1 MKKSNKNNKKRNI
14 IRTIIDIV
22 ETIKALLKGHI
33 IAVLMLFPLIHQ
45 DKVCQIIDKVI
56 DYEITD
62 DKMIDLL
69 NESKRLNEEEKKYL
83 INEKLFS
90 DIEEALNNGDNGI
103 FVRYHLK
110 NMDIVPMTKIE
121 EKKLYYASGFYSE
134 ILKPKKL
141 NIRNYRNDIDY
152 NCDTVSHEFIHS
164 LENCKYAYICE
175 AFVAI
180 TNSEY
185 YCNDSSYFEEVKRIK
200 VLMEII
206 GPEPIWKDA
215 FSNDSSSLDNL
226 LDYYLSEVDSN
237 EIKELFKVNISTSE
251 DIDLVNEK
259 IDKLLSV
266 LYYNVY
272 GKNIEDDEIIKAIY
286 NNSIK
291 SRNYFNITDDYD
303 IIYEPVD
310 KEIIE
315 REGLLTCYYRLN
327 KLYEIPKDEFDNY
340 KFKGTCEI
348 FEMLD
353 SQYNYEFLGYG
364 KIKIEV
370 EQNNWKEYDI
380 EEAEKLGYI
389 NTFYFVEELMTTE
402 SIDEKN
408 SLIEEGYMELSIG
421 YSCSDDMYN
430 IIKYNGEVTLGLEKE
445 IPTIKDKFKT
455 YNVKKLV
462 KE

>member
-1 MKKSNKNNKKRNI
+1 MKKSNKNNKKGNI
-14 IRTIIDIV
+14 IRTIIDMV
-22 ETIKALLKGHI
+22 ETMKALLEGHI
-33 IAVLMLFPLIHQ
+33 IGILILLPLIHQ
-45 DKVCQIIDKVI
+45 DKICQVIDNVA

-62 DKMIDLL
+62 DKMIDLI
-69 NESKRLNEEEKKYL
+69 NESKRLNEGEKKLL
-83 INEKLFS
+83 INKKLFN

-103 FVRYHLK
+103 YVSYHLK
-110 NMDIVPMTKIE
+110 NMDIVKMNKFE
-121 EKKLYYASGFYSE
+121 EKNFSNLIGFYSP

-141 NIRNYRNDIDY
+141 NIRNYGDDV
-152 NCDTVSHEFIHS
+152 NCLSTVTHEFIHS
-164 LENCKYAYICE
+164 LENCKYSYIRE
-175 AFVAI
+175 PFTVI
-180 TNSEY
+180 VNSEY
-185 YCNDSSYFEEVKRIK
+185 YYDDSNYSEEVKRLK

-206 GPEPIWKDA
+206 GPEPIWKVA
-215 FSNDSSSLDNL
+215 FSNDTSSLDNL
-226 LDYYLSEVDSN
+226 LDCYLSEEDSK
-237 EIKELFKVNISTSE
+237 EIKKLFKRNIGTSLA
-251 DIDLVNEK
+251 INLVNER
-259 IDKLLSV
+259 IDELLSV

-272 GKNIEDDEIIKAIY
+272 GMNIEDDEIIKAIY
-286 NNSIK
+286 NDSIK

-315 REGLLTCYYRLN
+315 REGLLTCYYRLK

-348 FEMLD
+348 FEMFD

-370 EQNNWKEYDI
+370 EPNNWKEYDI

-389 NTFYFVEELMTTE
+389 NTFYFVEELITTE

-421 YSCSDDMYN
+421 YSCSNDMYN
-430 IIKYNGEVTLGLEKE
+430 IIKYNGEVTLGIEKE
-445 IPTIKDKFKT
+445 IPTIKDKFET
-455 YNVKKLV
+455 GNVKKLV